1 MVPCTARVLP
11 QSVIPSQPLLLTPS
25 QPLLH
30 TPPQPLLLTPSWP
43 LLLILSPARN
53 NYVYTIPVDWRPCLL
68 NFILKAQSNSENGK
82 WETPEVVNLLKVV
95 PFLKVEQNLTPPS
108 PSLQEHK
115 PSIFLC
121 TNSLFSINW
130 LFPQYLGGIKWLIVF
145 VYSCYL
151 TFCLQLVMTPNQKKK
166 KKKKKI
172 TVVVLVNLFLYL
184 IGNIRYYRYNV

>member
-95 PFLKVEQNLTPPS
+95 PFLKVEQNLTVIVFDGTS
-108 PSLQEHK
+108 GMYHL
-115 PSIFLC
+115 PSISEDEYTAKPLAM
-121 TNSLFSINW
+121 IW
-130 LFPQYLGGIKWLIVF
+130 A
-145 VYSCYL
+145 
-151 TFCLQLVMTPNQKKK
+151 
-166 KKKKKI
+166 
-172 TVVVLVNLFLYL
+172 
-184 IGNIRYYRYNV
+184 